1 MPSVAISHPGRLVLA
16 LILVQFAVLVVFPTL
31 FSNAPP
37 LDVVEGLV
45 WAPHWLI
52 GTYKHPPL
60 PAWLIE
66 ISVLATRNPILG
78 PYVMAQLCMGL
89 SYLFIYQLGK
99 LLMDARRA
107 AAGTLLM
114 AGTYY
119 FTVPTPEFN
128 HNVVQIPLWAG
139 TLWLFTLLRRDPLS
153 WRYWLL
159 FGVVGG
165 VGLYGKYT
173 FSILIVALIAIA
185 FFDAR
190 MRTAL
195 ATFKPYVASA
205 MAIILFLPHMVWLV
219 ENNFEPFSYAIER
232 ADAGNAS
239 NPLTFLGAQLADHL
253 PMLVVLVIVGV
264 GTLRRAEPLKP
275 LSSDLTYLR
284 LITFLPLAILT
295 VGFTFAGASLKT
307 MWGMPMFTSIGL
319 WVVFELK
326 RPWSDTQLTRLTA
339 TACSV
344 VTLVGIGFAIEAIHP
359 YGNMPQRTNWPMKEL
374 SSKTVALW
382 RSATDKPLLYVGGDA
397 WTAGLVAVGMTP
409 QPLVMI
415 GTDAKRS
422 PWLTLNDVK
431 AKGVALVFQDDRSAP
446 DFCGADAIKASVP
459 LSEPFI
465 APATVIIC
473 PPQSTN

>member
-16 LILVQFAVLVVFPTL
+16 LILVQYAVLVVFPTL

-66 ISVLATRNPILG
+66 ISVLVTRNPILG
-78 PYVMAQLCMGL
+78 PYLLAQLCMGL
-89 SYLFIYQLGK
+89 SYFFIYQIGK
-99 LLMDARRA
+99 LLMDERRA

-139 TLWLFTLLRRDPLS
+139 TLWLFTLLRRDPQNWLS
-153 WRYWLL
+153 WLM
-159 FGVVGG
+159 FGVMSG

-173 FSILIVALIAIA
+173 FSILIVALIGIA
-185 FFDAR
+185 FFDAQ

-195 ATFKPYVASA
+195 RTLKPYVAG
-205 MAIILFLPHMVWLV
+205 AIAILLFLPHMIWLV
-219 ENNFEPFSYAIER
+219 ENNFEPFSYAIQR

-239 NPLTFLGAQLADHL
+239 NPLTFLGAQLADNL
-253 PMLVVLVIVGV
+253 PMLIVLAIVGL
-264 GTLRRAEPLKP
+264 GALRRAKPLKIA
-275 LSSDLTYLR
+275 SSDLTYLR
-284 LITFLPLAILT
+284 LITFLPLIILT
-295 VGFTFAGASLKT
+295 LGFTFAGASLKT
-307 MWGMPMFTSIGL
+307 MWGMPMFITVGL
-319 WVVFELK
+319 WIVFELK
-326 RPWSDTQLTRLTA
+326 RPWTDAQLARLA
-339 TACSV
+339 VTACSI

-359 YGNMPQRTNWPMKEL
+359 YGDMPQRTNWPMKEL
-374 SSKTVALW
+374 SNKTLALW
-382 RSATDKPLLYVGGDA
+382 NAATDRPLVYVGGDG

-422 PWLTLNDVK
+422 PWLTLSDVK
-431 AKGVALVFQDDRSAP
+431 NKGFVLVFQDDRNPP
-446 DFCGADAIKASVP
+446 DFCGADAIKSTVP

-465 APATVIIC
+465 PAATVIIC
-473 PPQSTN
+473 PPQSAN